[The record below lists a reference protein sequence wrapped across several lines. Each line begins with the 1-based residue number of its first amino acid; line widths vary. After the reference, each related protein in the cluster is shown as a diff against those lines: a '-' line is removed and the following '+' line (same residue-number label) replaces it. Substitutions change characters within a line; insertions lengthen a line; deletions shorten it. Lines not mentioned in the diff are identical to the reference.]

1 MDQSMI
7 IFIVP
12 ALWLLLGIIGSWL
25 LFRKAG
31 RLGILSLIPGVNLIV
46 EYSICW
52 SWFFGLIFFLL
63 IGGANY
69 CAGAE
74 QTMPAGAAGII
85 AMILHWIESQKLAR
99 SFGKGFLYGLFLFFF
114 DRFARVILGLSGARY
129 VGKR

>member
-12 ALWLLLGIIGSWL
+12 VLWLLLGIIGSWL

-31 RLGILSLIPGVNLIV
+31 RLGILSLIPGVNLMV

-63 IGGANY
+63 LGGANY

-85 AMILHWIESQKLAR
+85 AVILHWIESQKLAR

>member
-1 MDQSMI
+1 MDPNMI
-7 IFIVP
+7 III
-12 ALWLLLGIIGSWL
+12 ALVVWLILTVVGSWL

-52 SWFFGLIFFLL
+52 SWFFGLIFVLFL
-63 IGGANY
+63 GGANY

-74 QTMPAGAAGII
+74 QAMPAGIVGII
-85 AMILHWIESQKLAR
+85 ALIFHWIESQKLAR

-114 DRFARVILGLSGARY
+114 DRFARVVLGLSSARY
-129 VGKR
+129 TGKH